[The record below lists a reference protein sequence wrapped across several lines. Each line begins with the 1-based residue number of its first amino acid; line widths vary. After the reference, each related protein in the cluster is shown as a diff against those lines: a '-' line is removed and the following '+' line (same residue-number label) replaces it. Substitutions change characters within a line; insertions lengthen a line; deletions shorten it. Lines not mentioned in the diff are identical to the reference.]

1 MGTPVKPYP
10 TQDGTK
16 KQQVSDMFD
25 HISPKYDLLNRL
37 LSFGIDISWRKKAI
51 REVMKGQPSI
61 ILDMATGTADLA
73 IAAGKENRAKEIV
86 GIDLSEGMLQFGR
99 VKVQKEGLSTII
111 RLEQGDSENIH
122 YPNET
127 FDVAMVAFGVRNF
140 ENLEKGLSELLRVL
154 KPGGKLV
161 VLEFSKPTVFPVKQL
176 FGFYSRFILPTVGK
190 LISKDE
196 SAYAYLPESVQA
208 FPEGPNFLN
217 IMNKVGFRENQ
228 QNRLTFGIST
238 LYIGQK

>member
-1 MGTPVKPYP
+1 
-10 TQDGTK
+10 
-16 KQQVSDMFD
+16 MFD

-51 REVMKGQPSI
+51 REVMKGQPSS

>member
-1 MGTPVKPYP
+1 
-10 TQDGTK
+10 
-16 KQQVSDMFD
+16 
-25 HISPKYDLLNRL
+25 
-37 LSFGIDISWRKKAI
+37 
-51 REVMKGQPSI
+51 
-61 ILDMATGTADLA
+61 LA

-208 FPEGPNFLN
+208 FPEGQNFLN

>member
-1 MGTPVKPYP
+1 
-10 TQDGTK
+10 
-16 KQQVSDMFD
+16 
-25 HISPKYDLLNRL
+25 
-37 LSFGIDISWRKKAI
+37 
-51 REVMKGQPSI
+51 
-61 ILDMATGTADLA
+61 
-73 IAAGKENRAKEIV
+73 
-86 GIDLSEGMLQFGR
+86 
-99 VKVQKEGLSTII
+99 
-111 RLEQGDSENIH
+111 
-122 YPNET
+122 
-127 FDVAMVAFGVRNF
+127 
-140 ENLEKGLSELLRVL
+140 
-154 KPGGKLV
+154 
-161 VLEFSKPTVFPVKQL
+161 L

>member
-1 MGTPVKPYP
+1 
-10 TQDGTK
+10 
-16 KQQVSDMFD
+16 MFD

-51 REVMKGQPSI
+51 REVMKCQPSS

-140 ENLEKGLSELLRVL
+140 ENLEQGLSELLRVL

-176 FGFYSRFILPTVGK
+176 FGFYSRFILPRVGK